1 MYMHVYTEAVY
12 RSSQYADMS
21 NVYVQTVYRYLCRFA
36 CLSLRWI
43 MSWSEDVNVL
53 FPALCGVRTGE
64 EHGVEAGQGS
74 SGQAM
79 Q

>member
-12 RSSQYADMS
+12 RSSQYANMS
-21 NVYVQTVYRYLCRFA
+21 NVYVQFIRNCVDLLVF
-36 CLSLRWI
+36 SLRWI

-64 EHGVEAGQGS
+64 ELGVEAGQGS